1 MNVNWKS
8 LVHIA
13 GKHGLFRV
21 LSTSRS
27 GYFMESLNE
36 PGKRMFFSA
45 STRVAS
51 LGEIM
56 LLTKPGET
64 SLSETYEK
72 MWADGYTPGSTD
84 PHHANEEE
92 IRSLFAQV
100 VPDYDEARVYLSDMR
115 KMLRWFEWLRPL
127 MANQVDQADQ
137 AESPKE

>member
-1 MNVNWKS
+1 MNMNWKS

-56 LLTKPGET
+56 LLTKSGET